1 MIKLLTYHDIDQQQ
15 WQQLIECSPVATW
28 FQTKEAYEFYAALP
42 EEMMPCAVGVL
53 ASPKSSPKGKD
64 FYEPTPNPFL
74 KEGEHASFAKT
85 WGAHTADST
94 QYDLLKENAVNNRK
108 NPTEA
113 ESVLWD
119 MLKGNKLGAHFR
131 RQHIILDYIV
141 DFICLDKGLIIELDG
156 GYHDD
161 PRQKEYDEARTAH
174 LHRLGYTELR
184 FKNEELLC
192 NPDAVIRKITDFLE
206 TLPSLQGRAGDRLV
220 GVIVGYITRE
230 RNAIKQ
236 FFTRRAIIVGGPLLA
251 EDISDEALSAL
262 LSAVKNQ
269 PILNPSLKGRTL
281 DTTKQSPFPS
291 GEGRGE
297 AYTPLPS
304 GRAGVGLP
312 IYIETRNFHDY
323 SKWKSVFGT
332 NGFAY
337 QPHYDIHVHCN
348 AQHQMS
354 EQRIRQV
361 KKAFKNG
368 ATICEAQ
375 SEQEIRDWYRI
386 LSQLYREKVRTPLF
400 SEEFFMQF
408 YREGVGKYL
417 LVKHQGK
424 VIGGMM
430 CPILDG
436 KAIYEWFVCG
446 LDEEYREL
454 YPSVMATYAAIEYAK
469 AKGLPLFDFMGAGKP
484 TVPYGVRDFKME
496 FGGELVEHGRFLC
509 IRRPLLYWIGKLGV
523 KWIKRFAYNCKIKEF
538 ESRKTAK

>member
-1 MIKLLTYHDIDQQQ
+1 MIKLLTYHDIDQKQ
-15 WQQLIECSPVATW
+15 WRELIQSSPVATW
-28 FQTKEAYEFYAALP
+28 FQTPEAYEFYAALSSVIP
-42 EEMMPCAVGVL
+42 FAFGIEECRG
-53 ASPKSSPKGKD
+53 
-64 FYEPTPNPFL
+64 
-74 KEGEHASFAKT
+74 
-85 WGAHTADST
+85 
-94 QYDLLKENAVNNRK
+94 
-108 NPTEA
+108 
-113 ESVLWD
+113 
-119 MLKGNKLGAHFR
+119 
-131 RQHIILDYIV
+131 
-141 DFICLDKGLIIELDG
+141 
-156 GYHDD
+156 
-161 PRQKEYDEARTAH
+161 DEAMRQ
-174 LHRLGYTELR
+174 LGD
-184 FKNEELLC
+184 K
-192 NPDAVIRKITDFLE
+192 D
-206 TLPSLQGRAGDRLV
+206 GDRLV

-236 FFTRRAIIVGGPLLA
+236 FFTRRAIIIGGPLLD
-251 EDISDEALSAL
+251 EHISDEALSAL

-281 DTTKQSPFPS
+281 DTTKQSPSPS

-297 AYTPLPS
+297 AYTPFPS

-323 SKWKSVFGT
+323 SRWKEVFET
-332 NGFAY
+332 CGFLY
-337 QPHYDIHVHCN
+337 QPHYDIHVHCD

-361 KKAFKNG
+361 KKALKNG

-400 SEEFFMQF
+400 SEEFFLQF
-408 YREGVGKYL
+408 YRNGVGKYL

-430 CPILDG
+430 CPILKG

-446 LDEEYREL
+446 LDEEYREQ

-469 AKGLPLFDFMGAGKP
+469 TNALPLFDFMGAGKP
-484 TVPYGVRDFKME
+484 DIPYGVRDFKME

-509 IRRPLLYWIGKLGV
+509 VRKPILYKIGQIGLKLLKS
-523 KWIKRFAYNCKIKEF
+523 K
-538 ESRKTAK
+538 